1 MTAPS
6 FTLRPYQE
14 RVVEAALAQVG
25 RRPTSAP
32 AVRRTMVI
40 VPTGGGK
47 TVIMGALGDELGGRG
62 LVLAHRD
69 ELVTQNRTKFQAY
82 NKTWPTSAYTA
93 AEKRFAPLRLEVAP
107 GSATFASVPTLANH
121 VDKMPAF
128 DWVLVDECHHS
139 VAPTWSKIIHRCLE
153 LNPECVV
160 IGLTATPARADGKPL
175 GDIFESVADTVEIGE
190 LIACGA
196 LVPPVAHVAEV
207 GLSSMSTPGAA
218 LAASRPILLSE
229 QLQSVS
235 KKGWDFDMDEVARLV
250 DQEPVTQAVLDRW
263 QEIAGDRKTVFFC
276 PSVDHSKHIAQALT
290 RRGVQAGV
298 VTGEDDLSERRGVIA
313 DFAKG
318 RLQCVA
324 NAMVLTEGFD
334 DQTVDCVV
342 LLRPSSFSSLVI
354 QMVGRGLRSV
364 DPRLH
369 PGVIKEDCIVLD
381 FGASIRN
388 LGGLDQVFDLAGPA
402 KTPKEKGPPPMKPC
416 PGCRKAIPAQAKE
429 CVLCGYAYP
438 PPPPPP
444 PMLITPEVKLV
455 PYEMTLKQSRF
466 VWVDLPDRD
475 GQVRGRSKI
484 AMGGRCWSIVFSDL
498 ERTWHAFGA
507 PEDSPRASRWLVSG
521 TLDEALAHG
530 DAFLSREGDPKK
542 YGRGSFYLRKE
553 SSPEQRALAKKLGV
567 LAPEATMYRLACL
580 ITAATQR
587 KAIAR
592 AFADI
597 KGEANEEAA

>member
-1 MTAPS
+1 MTAPT

-14 RVVEAALAQVG
+14 RVVESALVQVG
-25 RRPTSAP
+25 RRPGATKT
-32 AVRRTMVI
+32 VRRTMVI

-69 ELVTQNRTKFQAY
+69 ELVTQNRAKFQAY
-82 NKTWPTSAYTA
+82 NKTWPTSVYND

-107 GSATFASVPTLANH
+107 GAATFASVPTLANH
-121 VDKMPAF
+121 VSKMPAF

-139 VAPTWSKIIHRCLE
+139 VAPTWSRIIHRCLE

-175 GDIFESVADTVEIGE
+175 GDIFESVAETVEIGE

-207 GLSSMSTPGAA
+207 GLSSMGTPGAA

-229 QLQSVS
+229 QLQAVS
-235 KKGWDFDMDEVARLV
+235 KKGRDFDMDEVARLV
-250 DQEPVTQAVLDRW
+250 DTEPVTQAVLDRW

-290 RRGVQAGV
+290 RRRVQAGV

-369 PGVIKEDCIVLD
+369 PGVVKTDCIVLD

-388 LGGLDQVFDLAGPA
+388 LGGLDQVFDLSSSRE
-402 KTPKEKGPPPMKPC
+402 KTPREPGPPPMKPC
-416 PGCRKAIPAQAKE
+416 PGCRCAIPMSARE
-429 CVLCGYAYP
+429 CALCGYAYP

-444 PMLITPEVKLV
+444 PVLIPPEIKLI
-455 PYEMTLKQSRF
+455 PYEMTMKQSRF
-466 VWVDLPDRD
+466 VWIDLPDRD
-475 GQVRGRSKI
+475 GQVRGRSKV
-484 AMGGRCWSIVFSDL
+484 AMGGRCWSIVFSD
-498 ERTWHAFGA
+498 RNKVWHAFGA
-507 PEDSPRASRWLVSG
+507 PESSPRSSRWLVSG
-521 TLDEALAHG
+521 TLDEAIAHG
-530 DAFLSREGDPKK
+530 DAFLVREGDAAK

-553 SSPEQRALAKKLGV
+553 SSPEQRELAKKLGV
-567 LAPEATMYRLACL
+567 AHEPNMYRCACL

-587 KAIAR
+587 SAIAR

-597 KGEANEEAA
+597 TEEAA